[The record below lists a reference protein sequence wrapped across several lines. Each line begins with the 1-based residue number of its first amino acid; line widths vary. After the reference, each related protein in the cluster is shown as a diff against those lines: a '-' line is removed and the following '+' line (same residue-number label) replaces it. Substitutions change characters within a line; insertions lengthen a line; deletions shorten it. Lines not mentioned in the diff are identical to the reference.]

1 MLLAL
6 ALIIGAIIVVI
17 SIIVFAWQQQ
27 GQSKLNKKEEP
38 VLPEVE
44 EIVYDP
50 VEADQWFEIER
61 LFKQRY
67 NVLEVVEA
75 HDKLFPSIEAVI
87 ARDLSTNQTKAEI
100 QWLIENYTEE
110 ETRKIAHEVLMEFV
124 EGYTA
129 WDMEYLMGQANNT
142 EKNEVLYL
150 FEIQHLKSIG
160 IVLE

>member
-1 MLLAL
+1 MYEFCLGCDANEKKEWMLLAL

-61 LFKQRY
+61 LF
-67 NVLEVVEA
+67 
-75 HDKLFPSIEAVI
+75 
-87 ARDLSTNQTKAEI
+87 
-100 QWLIENYTEE
+100 
-110 ETRKIAHEVLMEFV
+110 
-124 EGYTA
+124 
-129 WDMEYLMGQANNT
+129 
-142 EKNEVLYL
+142 
-150 FEIQHLKSIG
+150 
-160 IVLE
+160 